1 MTNKIQATNSA
12 TAFHAA
18 PVTHHRT
25 AEIDGLNIFYREAGP
40 AAAPAVLHGFPT
52 SSHMF
57 HRKFHWPLRR
67 RPDNHQSL
75 SDLAL

>member
-25 AEIDGLNIFYREAGP
+25 AEIDGLNIFIAKPARQLRWRFCYCTAFQRRHKCSTASFTGRSGGGP
-40 AAAPAVLHGFPT
+40 MTIHP
-52 SSHMF
+52 
-57 HRKFHWPLRR
+57 
-67 RPDNHQSL
+67 
-75 SDLAL
+75 

>member
-1 MTNKIQATNSA
+1 MPFGANSQRMDTMTNKIQATNSA

-40 AAAPAVLHGFPT
+40 AAALAVLLLHGFPT
-52 SSHMF
+52 SS
-57 HRKFHWPLRR
+57 
-67 RPDNHQSL
+67 
-75 SDLAL
+75 